1 MNNNAYAFYYPQQIN
16 AENAKNIHIVVGTYD
31 PQTEKFWCKQTCCC
45 GKCSLI
51 PGAEYNDIA
60 AESTVEATRMKARGL
75 AKDFEDNG
83 DKVCGQCVATLF
95 SDDI

>member
-1 MNNNAYAFYYPQQIN
+1 MNNAYAFFGPQQIN
-16 AENAKNIHIVVGTYD
+16 TENAKNIHIVVGFYD
-31 PQTEKFWCKQTCCC
+31 PATKVFSHKYTCCC

-51 PGAEYNDIA
+51 PCASFIKVVAEG
-60 AESTVEATRMKARGL
+60 TVEATRMKAREL

-83 DKVCGQCVATLF
+83 YEVCGQCVATLF